1 MRGRQ
6 AGAALSQAL
15 EFPILDLI
23 GIDFAGRP
31 WLESII
37 AIALL
42 LMAALVGNW
51 IAKRVVLQLFR
62 RILRQ
67 TPIAEE
73 ADGLTNIARRL
84 SNLVPAIIV
93 GAGIDLVPHV
103 PGEVIAVVT
112 NLAEAFMVLTIARA
126 LGATFDFAEDLYQ
139 RRPKAGMRP
148 IKGFVQVGKIGIYFI
163 AVILMVAAIIDE
175 SPLILFSGLGALA
188 AILLLVF
195 KDTILSL
202 VASVQLSTNDMIRV
216 GDWITMENYGADGDV
231 VDIALHTVKVQ
242 NFDKTITTIPTHAL
256 ISDSFRNW
264 RGMQESGGRRIKR
277 QLMIDQNS
285 IRFLTGDEIAD
296 ARRFTLLIPYIDRKE
311 EEIADWNESR
321 LGPKEQPVNARRQ
334 TNIGL
339 MRAYIEA
346 YLRSDRR
353 ISDIH
358 SLMVRQLASGADG
371 LPLEIYCF
379 TDTTD
384 WATYEGIQ
392 ADIFDHLIAI
402 LPEFGLR
409 LFQKPS
415 GLDLAGAM
423 RGSSKE
429 AVTV

>member
-202 VASVQLSTNDMIRV
+202 
-216 GDWITMENYGADGDV
+216 
-231 VDIALHTVKVQ
+231 
-242 NFDKTITTIPTHAL
+242 
-256 ISDSFRNW
+256 
-264 RGMQESGGRRIKR
+264 IK
-277 QLMIDQNS
+277 
-285 IRFLTGDEIAD
+285 A
-296 ARRFTLLIPYIDRKE
+296 
-311 EEIADWNESR
+311 
-321 LGPKEQPVNARRQ
+321 
-334 TNIGL
+334 
-339 MRAYIEA
+339 
-346 YLRSDRR
+346 
-353 ISDIH
+353 
-358 SLMVRQLASGADG
+358 
-371 LPLEIYCF
+371 
-379 TDTTD
+379 
-384 WATYEGIQ
+384 
-392 ADIFDHLIAI
+392 
-402 LPEFGLR
+402 
-409 LFQKPS
+409 
-415 GLDLAGAM
+415 
-423 RGSSKE
+423 
-429 AVTV
+429 